1 MQTQDYAVIDHC
13 RAWLAEGKQPW
24 LCTIVKTLGSSPR
37 PAGSILAVLDSG
49 EQIGSLSGGCVEEDL
64 LEKLTGGAFTGEAP
78 EIVEYGVTAEENE
91 RLGLPC
97 GGRLHVL
104 LQRLSSADQ
113 PWLESVANAIEARH
127 CIERVVDLASGTTR
141 VEPSAQ
147 FHSLTLS
154 ASELHQWFG
163 PRMRMLLVGAGQ
175 LAHSLAEL
183 AMAMDYDVIVTDPRQ
198 AFLDQWQLPQ
208 VELIQGMPDD
218 VIRERASD
226 NHSIIITLT
235 HDPRIDDMALME
247 ALTTQ
252 AWYIGALGSVRTTA
266 KRLTRLQQLGISE
279 TQIARLHA
287 PVGIEIGSKT
297 PIEIAVSIMAEL
309 TQLRRREAKLKAMGD
324 PH

>member
-13 RAWLAEGKQPW
+13 RAWLADGRQPW

-37 PAGSILAVLDSG
+37 PVGSILAVLDSG

-64 LEKLTGGAFTGEAP
+64 LEKLTSGVYTGDQP
-78 EIVEYGVTAEENE
+78 EFVEYGVSAEENE

-104 LQRLSSADQ
+104 LQRLTPADSR
-113 PWLESVANAIEARH
+113 WLDAIAEALEKRH
-127 CIERVVDLASGTTR
+127 CIERVLDLKTGTTR
-141 VEPSAQ
+141 VQPSSQ
-147 FHSLTLS
+147 FHSLTLG
-154 ASELHQWFG
+154 ATELHQWFG

-183 AMAMDYDVIVTDPRQ
+183 AMAMDYEVIVTDPRQ
-198 AFLDQWQLPQ
+198 EFLDQWQLPQ

-218 VIRERASD
+218 VIRQRGHDS
-226 NHSIIITLT
+226 HSIVITLT

-247 ALTTQ
+247 ALTTD
-252 AWYIGALGSVRTTA
+252 AWYVGALGSVRTTA
-266 KRLTRLQQLGISE
+266 KRLTRLQQIGLSD

-309 TQLRRREAKLKAMGD
+309 TQLRRREARLKALSV
-324 PH
+324 